1 MNKEFERIKLR
12 IAATLA
18 IVSIVLCVIGTIL
31 WPLSYA
37 SGVQL
42 AIRNGKGIRYA
53 FATTP
58 GSIGLIVVKGEPRD
72 SVMLKINSRS
82 FGAASTT
89 ATDPD
94 RWYWTVPATKV
105 GFGSNSG
112 SATITYTEVNAAM
125 AVAAAGNFMPIWLF
139 AILTFIGPTWWYLA
153 RRRREY
159 RLDNGLCMFC
169 GTDMSASPYRCP
181 ACGKEPPW

>member
-1 MNKEFERIKLR
+1 MSKELERFKLR

-18 IVSIVLCVIGTIL
+18 IASITLCVIATIL
-31 WPLSYA
+31 WPISYA

-53 FATTP
+53 VATTP
-58 GSIGLIVVKGEPRD
+58 GSLGLIVVKGEPRD
-72 SVMLKINSRS
+72 NVTVRLNSRS
-82 FGAASTT
+82 FGGATT
-89 ATDPD
+89 TSADPD
-94 RWYWTVPATKV
+94 RWYWTRPETKA
-105 GFGSNSG
+105 GFGNNSG
-112 SATITYTEVNAAM
+112 ASTITYEEVNNPMTASY
-125 AVAAAGNFMPIWLF
+125 VGKFMPIWLF
-139 AILTFIGPTWWYLA
+139 ALLTFIGPTWWYLA

-169 GTDMSASPYRCP
+169 GADMSASPYRCP

>member
-1 MNKEFERIKLR
+1 MNKEFERLKLK

-18 IVSIVLCVIGTIL
+18 IVSISLCVIATIL
-31 WPLSYA
+31 WPISYA
-37 SGVQL
+37 SGVQV
-42 AIRNGKGIRYA
+42 AIRNGKGMRFS

-72 SVMLKINSRS
+72 NVTVWMNSRS
-82 FGAASTT
+82 FGGATTT
-89 ATDPD
+89 ATDPN
-94 RWYWTVPATKV
+94 RWYWTRPETKAGFGANSGPATI
-105 GFGSNSG
+105 N
-112 SATITYTEVNAAM
+112 YDEVNNAM
-125 AVAAAGNFMPIWLF
+125 AVSYVGKYMPLWLF

-159 RLDNGLCMFC
+159 RLEHGLCMFC
-169 GTDMSASPYRCP
+169 GADMSASPYRCP